1 MPAYQ
6 NTIFNLKTDKIMN
19 SDINK
24 QAAKS
29 AAKVAEQAAKVSAAA
44 ANVAI
49 KQEAKAQKSE
59 ISDKIESA
67 KEMIQ
72 EKGSDLKD
80 KVKNLTSKG
89 LEAAAKAA
97 DFLADK
103 ARNGADAL
111 S

>member
-44 ANVAI
+44 ANVAVKRLRPEGQGEKPHI
-49 KQEAKAQKSE
+49 KRA
-59 ISDKIESA
+59 
-67 KEMIQ
+67 
-72 EKGSDLKD
+72 
-80 KVKNLTSKG
+80 
-89 LEAAAKAA
+89 
-97 DFLADK
+97 
-103 ARNGADAL
+103 
-111 S
+111 